1 MSIERQLAWRC
12 PVTGGRGLLS
22 PGTHEKN
29 LDRFQVVE
37 EGANVGSAGTFGLE
51 MHMFRS
57 HQVNR
62 SSPSILGVF
71 EPSKEGWKI
80 KDFTFDIQNGFH
92 REGVERRW
100 FSPHRKIVSVWV
112 GVTFSGEAV
121 HVADS
126 SVLRSRVSSGSPT
139 RAMGGSQTA
148 GAKTP
153 VSEISEPRRPSSDW
167 PIGFTRSSL
176 GPLDDSDRFQVVEE
190 RANVGSA
197 GTFGLERHMFR
208 SHQVNRPSPGIS
220 WLFPRL
226 TKGWKINVFNF
237 DAKCGIDP

>member
-1 MSIERQLAWRC
+1 M
-12 PVTGGRGLLS
+12 
-22 PGTHEKN
+22 N

-80 KDFTFDIQNGFH
+80 KDFTFDIPNGFH
-92 REGVERRW
+92 REGVERRR

-126 SVLRSRVSSGSPT
+126 SVLRSRVSSGVSNEGDGRLGD
-139 RAMGGSQTA
+139 RAAM
-148 GAKTP
+148 TP

-176 GPLDDSDRFQVVEE
+176 DPLTIRIGFRWSRRRPMWVPRAHLGPK
-190 RANVGSA
+190 
-197 GTFGLERHMFR
+197 TTCFGPIR
-208 SHQVNRPSPGIS
+208 
-220 WLFPRL
+220 
-226 TKGWKINVFNF
+226 
-237 DAKCGIDP
+237 